1 MEETMKLYMHPVSQ
15 TSRPIRLLIAE
26 KGLDVEE
33 EVVDLMTGAHHQ
45 EPFISLNPS
54 RQVPVF
60 EDGDL
65 RMTEC
70 SAILKYL
77 ADKYD
82 MPEYPKDLKQ
92 RARVNEIMDWFNTGF
107 YRDWA
112 YNMVYPQIFPH
123 HKRPSEDGQKVAVEW
138 GRDKAAFWLQ
148 VLNDHYLGKGN
159 KYLAGDSITIADYLG
174 AGFVACGELI
184 RYDLSKY
191 PNVKAWLGRM
201 KELPHW
207 DEVSTVISGFGES
220 MKDKAF
226 VA

>member
-1 MEETMKLYMHPVSQ
+1 MKLYMHPVSQ

-26 KGLDVEE
+26 KGLNVEE

-45 EPFISLNPS
+45 EPFISVNPS

-77 ADKYD
+77 ADKYE
-82 MPEYPKDLKQ
+82 MPEYPKDLKK

-138 GRDKAAFWLQ
+138 GRDRAGFWLQ
-148 VLNDHYLGKGN
+148 VLNDHYLGNGN
-159 KYLAGDSITIADYLG
+159 AFLTGDDITIADYLG

-184 RYDLSKY
+184 RYDLSRF
-191 PNVKAWLGRM
+191 PNVQAWLARM
-201 KELPHW
+201 KALPHW
-207 DEVSTVISGFGES
+207 DEISSVITGFGSS
-220 MKDKAF
+220 MKDQDF

>member
-1 MEETMKLYMHPVSQ
+1 MKLYMHPVSQ

-26 KGLDVEE
+26 KGLNVEE

-45 EPFISLNPS
+45 EPFISVNPS

-82 MPEYPKDLKQ
+82 MPEYPKDLKK

-138 GRDKAAFWLQ
+138 GRDRAGFWLQ
-148 VLNDHYLGKGN
+148 VLNDHYLGNGN
-159 KYLAGDSITIADYLG
+159 AFLTGDDITIADYLG
-174 AGFVACGELI
+174 AGFVACGELV
-184 RYDLSKY
+184 RYDLSRF
-191 PNVKAWLGRM
+191 PNVQAWLERM
-201 KELPHW
+201 KALPHW
-207 DEVSTVISGFGES
+207 DEVSSVITGFGSS
-220 MKDKAF
+220 MRDQDF

>member
-1 MEETMKLYMHPVSQ
+1 MKLYMHPVSQ

-26 KGLDVEE
+26 KGLNVEE

-45 EPFISLNPS
+45 EPFISVNPS

-77 ADKYD
+77 ADKYE
-82 MPEYPKDLKQ
+82 MPEYPKDLKK

-138 GRDKAAFWLQ
+138 GRDKAGFWLQ

-159 KYLAGDSITIADYLG
+159 AFLAGDDRY
-174 AGFVACGELI
+174 AGDGRGHRSTSVVELCWTSAASSV
-184 RYDLSKY
+184 LSCSLDPVRPK
-191 PNVKAWLGRM
+191 PTRS
-201 KELPHW
+201 
-207 DEVSTVISGFGES
+207 STSGTSARFHS
-220 MKDKAF
+220 MTAG
-226 VA
+226 

>member
-1 MEETMKLYMHPVSQ
+1 MKLYMHPVSQ

-26 KGLDVEE
+26 KGLNVEE

-45 EPFISLNPS
+45 EPFISVNPS

-60 EDGDL
+60 EDGEL

-82 MPEYPKDLKQ
+82 MPEYPKDLKK

-138 GRDKAAFWLQ
+138 GRDRAGFWLQ
-148 VLNDHYLGKGN
+148 VLNDHYLGNGN
-159 KYLAGDSITIADYLG
+159 AFLTGDDITIADYLG

-184 RYDLSKY
+184 RYDLSRF
-191 PNVKAWLGRM
+191 PHVQAWLKRM
-201 KELPHW
+201 KALPHW
-207 DEVSTVISGFGES
+207 DEVSSVITGFGSS
-220 MKDKAF
+220 MRDQDF

>member
-26 KGLDVEE
+26 KGLNVEE

-45 EPFISLNPS
+45 EPFISVNPS

-82 MPEYPKDLKQ
+82 MPEYPKDLKK

-138 GRDKAAFWLQ
+138 GRDRAGFWLQ
-148 VLNDHYLGKGN
+148 VLNDHYLGNGN
-159 KYLAGDSITIADYLG
+159 AFLTGDDITIADYLG

-184 RYDLSKY
+184 RYDLSRF
-191 PNVKAWLGRM
+191 PNVQAWLERM
-201 KELPHW
+201 KALPHW
-207 DEVSTVISGFGES
+207 DEVSSVITGFGSS
-220 MKDKAF
+220 MRDQDF

>member
-1 MEETMKLYMHPVSQ
+1 MKLYMHPVSQ

-26 KGLDVEE
+26 KGLNVEE

-45 EPFISLNPS
+45 EPFISVNPS
-54 RQVPVF
+54 RQVPVL

-77 ADKYD
+77 ADKYE
-82 MPEYPKDLKQ
+82 MPEYPKDLKK

-138 GRDKAAFWLQ
+138 GRDRAGFWLQ
-148 VLNDHYLGKGN
+148 VLNDHYLGNGN
-159 KYLAGDSITIADYLG
+159 AFLTGDDITIADYLG

-184 RYDLSKY
+184 RYDLSRF
-191 PNVKAWLGRM
+191 PNVQAWLARM
-201 KELPHW
+201 KALPHW
-207 DEVSTVISGFGES
+207 DEISSVITGFGSS
-220 MKDKAF
+220 MKDQDF

>member
-1 MEETMKLYMHPVSQ
+1 MKLYMHPVSQ

-26 KGLDVEE
+26 KGLNVEE

-45 EPFISLNPS
+45 EPFISVNPS

-77 ADKYD
+77 ADKYE
-82 MPEYPKDLKQ
+82 MPEYPKDLKK
-92 RARVNEIMDWFNTGF
+92 RARVHEIMDWFNTGF

-123 HKRPSEDGQKVAVEW
+123 HKRPSEDGQKVAIEW
-138 GRDKAAFWLQ
+138 GRDKVGFWLQ

-159 KYLAGDSITIADYLG
+159 AFLAGDDITIADYLG

-184 RYDLSKY
+184 RYDLSRF
-191 PNVKAWLGRM
+191 PNVQAWLARM
-201 KELPHW
+201 KALPHW
-207 DEVSTVISGFGES
+207 DEISSVITGFGSS
-220 MKDKAF
+220 MKDQDF

>member
-26 KGLDVEE
+26 KGLNVEE

-45 EPFISLNPS
+45 EPFISVNPS

-82 MPEYPKDLKQ
+82 MPEYPKDLKK

-138 GRDKAAFWLQ
+138 GRDRAGFWLQ
-148 VLNDHYLGKGN
+148 VLNDHYLGNGN
-159 KYLAGDSITIADYLG
+159 AFLTGDDITIADYLG
-174 AGFVACGELI
+174 AGFVACGELV
-184 RYDLSKY
+184 RYDLSRF
-191 PNVKAWLGRM
+191 PNVQAWLERM
-201 KELPHW
+201 KALPHW
-207 DEVSTVISGFGES
+207 DEVSSVITGFGSS
-220 MKDKAF
+220 MRDQDF

>member
-1 MEETMKLYMHPVSQ
+1 MKLYMHPVSQ

-26 KGLDVEE
+26 KGLNVEE

-45 EPFISLNPS
+45 EPFISVNPS

-77 ADKYD
+77 ADKYG
-82 MPEYPKDLKQ
+82 MPEYPKDLKK

-138 GRDKAAFWLQ
+138 GRDRAGFWLQ
-148 VLNDHYLGKGN
+148 VLNDHYLGSGN
-159 KYLAGDSITIADYLG
+159 AFLTGDDITIADYLG

-184 RYDLSKY
+184 RYDLSRF
-191 PNVKAWLGRM
+191 PNVQAWLERM
-201 KELPHW
+201 KALPHW
-207 DEVSTVISGFGES
+207 DEVSSVITGFGSS
-220 MKDKAF
+220 MRDQDF

>member
-1 MEETMKLYMHPVSQ
+1 MKLYMHPVSQ

-26 KGLDVEE
+26 KGLNVEE

-45 EPFISLNPS
+45 EPFISVNPS

-82 MPEYPKDLKQ
+82 MPEYPKDLKK

-138 GRDKAAFWLQ
+138 GRDRAGFWLQ
-148 VLNDHYLGKGN
+148 VLNDHYLGNGN
-159 KYLAGDSITIADYLG
+159 AFLTGDDITIADYLG

-184 RYDLSKY
+184 RYDLSRF
-191 PNVKAWLGRM
+191 PNVQAWLERM
-201 KELPHW
+201 KALPHW
-207 DEVSTVISGFGES
+207 DEVSSVITGFGSS
-220 MKDKAF
+220 MRDQDF